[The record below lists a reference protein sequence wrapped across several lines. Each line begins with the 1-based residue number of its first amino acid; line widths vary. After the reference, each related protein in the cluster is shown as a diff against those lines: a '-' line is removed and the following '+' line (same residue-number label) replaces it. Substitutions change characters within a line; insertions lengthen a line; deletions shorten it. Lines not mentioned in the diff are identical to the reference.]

1 MRGKQQGGL
10 PLSARDLV
18 LRRCCVE
25 RFNGNGE
32 IMRLNK
38 YISDSGYCS
47 RREADRLIEAGKVR
61 VNGTTA
67 EMGMQI
73 EDGDSVEING
83 KGIKAPNTVKKVI
96 YAFYKPEGIV
106 TTMADEPDSLAVYLK
121 NKGLDRRVFP
131 VGRLDKDSCGLLLLT
146 NDGELM
152 NNILKTSNNHQKEYV
167 VKVNKDVTDDFIKK
181 MGAGVEITDGN
192 TGKKVTTRRC
202 VVKKNGKRTFTI
214 VLRQGLNRQIR
225 RMCGAFGYE
234 VLSLKRIRIMNVNI
248 NGLREGE
255 IRPLTPE
262 ENVKLRNLCGMG
274 EQE

>member
-1 MRGKQQGGL
+1 
-10 PLSARDLV
+10 
-18 LRRCCVE
+18 
-25 RFNGNGE
+25 
-32 IMRLNK
+32 MRLNK

-67 EMGMQI
+67 EMGMQV

-83 KGIKAPNTVKKVI
+83 KSIKAPNTVKKVI

-106 TTMADEPDSLAVYLK
+106 TTMADESDSLYAYLK

-262 ENVKLRNLCGMG
+262 ETVKLRNLCGMG

>member
-1 MRGKQQGGL
+1 
-10 PLSARDLV
+10 
-18 LRRCCVE
+18 
-25 RFNGNGE
+25 
-32 IMRLNK
+32 MRLNK

-47 RREADRLIEAGKVR
+47 RREADRLIEAGRVR
-61 VNGTTA
+61 VNGITA
-67 EMGMQI
+67 EMGMQV
-73 EDGDSVEING
+73 EDGDNVEVDG
-83 KGIKAPNTVKKVI
+83 KSIKAPNTVKKVI

-106 TTMADEPDSLAVYLK
+106 TTMADEPDSLYAYLK

-181 MGAGVEITDGN
+181 MGAGVEITDGS

-202 VVKKNGKRTFTI
+202 VVRKNGKRTFTI

-255 IRPLTPE
+255 IRPLTSE
-262 ENVKLRNLCGMG
+262 ETVKLRNLCGMG

>member
-1 MRGKQQGGL
+1 
-10 PLSARDLV
+10 
-18 LRRCCVE
+18 
-25 RFNGNGE
+25 
-32 IMRLNK
+32 MRLNK

-67 EMGMQI
+67 EMGMQVG
-73 EDGDSVEING
+73 DGDSVEVNG

-106 TTMADEPDSLAVYLK
+106 TTMADEPDGLAVYLK
-121 NKGLDRRVFP
+121 NKGIDKRVFP

>member
-1 MRGKQQGGL
+1 
-10 PLSARDLV
+10 
-18 LRRCCVE
+18 
-25 RFNGNGE
+25 
-32 IMRLNK
+32 MRLNK
-38 YISDSGYCS
+38 YISDSGCCS
-47 RREADRLIEAGKVR
+47 RREADRLIEAGSVR
-61 VNGTTA
+61 VNGATA
-67 EMGMQI
+67 VMGMQI
-73 EDGDSVEING
+73 EDGDSVEVNG
-83 KGIKAPNTVKKVI
+83 KSIKAPNTVKKVI
-96 YAFYKPEGIV
+96 YAFYKPEGMV
-106 TTMADEPDSLAVYLK
+106 TTLADEPDSLYAYLK

-181 MGAGVEITDGN
+181 MGSGVEITDGN

-262 ENVKLRNLCGMG
+262 ETVKLRNLCGRG
-274 EQE
+274 SRSDG

>member
-1 MRGKQQGGL
+1 
-10 PLSARDLV
+10 
-18 LRRCCVE
+18 
-25 RFNGNGE
+25 
-32 IMRLNK
+32 MRLNK

-61 VNGTTA
+61 VNGKTA
-67 EMGMQI
+67 SMGMQV
-73 EDGDSVEING
+73 EDGDSVEVNG
-83 KGIKAPNTVKKVI
+83 KTIKAPNAVKKVI

-106 TTMADEPDSLAVYLK
+106 TTMADEPDSLAAYLK
-121 NKGLDRRVFP
+121 NKGIDKRVFP

-192 TGKKVTTRRC
+192 TGKKVVTRRC
-202 VVKKNGKRTFTI
+202 VVKRNGKRTFTI

-234 VLSLKRIRIMNVNI
+234 VLALKRIRIMNVNI
-248 NGLREGE
+248 SGLKEGE
-255 IRPLTPE
+255 IRPLTTE
-262 ENVKLRNLCGMG
+262 ETVKLRNLCGMG
-274 EQE
+274 EQNNG